1 VLNSLETAMSRT
13 YRRRKQTHDHHWVL
27 RDYACAAGATSR
39 FMIVPVDI
47 PARSAEGRK
56 RLAKYH
62 SDHASVYGQ
71 APRHV
76 RKLFNRRQRMGHRLE
91 IAHWLKNSEHP
102 VQCDPRT
109 RHSATWAWW

>member
-1 VLNSLETAMSRT
+1 MSRT
-13 YRRRKQTHDHHWVL
+13 YRRKNQNHDYRWVL
-27 RDYACAAGATSR
+27 RDYVRLAEPQTR
-39 FMIVPVDI
+39 FMLVAIHI
-47 PARSAEGRK
+47 PASSPEGRK

-62 SDHASVYGQ
+62 SDHASIYGE

-76 RKLFNRRQRMGHRLE
+76 RKLFNHRQRMGHRLE
-91 IAHWLKNSEHP
+91 IAHWLKNSEHA

>member
-1 VLNSLETAMSRT
+1 MSRT
-13 YRRRKQTHDHHWVL
+13 YRRKNHNHDYRWVL
-27 RDYACAAGATSR
+27 RDYARLVEPQTR
-39 FMIVPVDI
+39 FMLVAVDI
-47 PARSAEGRK
+47 PARSPEGKK
-56 RLAKYH
+56 RIAKYH

-71 APRHV
+71 APHFV
-76 RKLFNRRQRMGHRLE
+76 RKLFTRRLRMAHRLE